1 MKPERIM
8 AMEFGLFF
16 FGHISCIPA
25 TKMVSVNWV
34 SAKKVMP
41 QSLKLVDYL

>member
-1 MKPERIM
+1 MKPERLM
-8 AMEFGLFF
+8 SMEFGLLFF
-16 FGHISCIPA
+16 SHVSCIPV

>member
-1 MKPERIM
+1 MC
-8 AMEFGLFF
+8 MECGYFF
-16 FGHISCIPA
+16 FGHISCIPI

-34 SAKKVMP
+34 SAKKVMG